1 MGVTWTPEQ
10 QKVIDLRNRNILVS
24 AAAGSGKTAVLV
36 ERIITMLTKDEPPID
51 VDQLLV
57 VTFTEAAAAEMKER
71 IRVAIE
77 QKLEEEPDNEHLKR
91 QATLI
96 HNARITTIHS
106 FCLSVIKDHF
116 YAIHLDPGFRIGEE
130 GELKL
135 LCHDVLGE
143 VLEEEYTEGRQRFL
157 DFTTA
162 YGDGKND
169 KKIEELILKIYEY
182 SRSYPDAKKWIHD
195 CAESYRV
202 KDFDAL
208 EETEF
213 IRVIKDQ
220 VSRYLKDAANK
231 IRQAMKI
238 CTGEAD
244 GPYMYETALVNDSQL
259 IQSLRSKDTFLEMST
274 VLDKDYKW
282 TRLPGNRDE
291 NVSENK
297 ANQVK
302 YLRDT
307 AKKIIK
313 EMKEQFFYAP
323 SFKLLEDLNASAPM
337 MEELADLVCKFA
349 DRFEEKKRSKNMI
362 DFSDMEQ
369 YALQILTEEKDGRL
383 VPSPIAKEY
392 QRQFVEIM
400 IDEYQDSNLI
410 QEALLTSVSTIWED
424 KYNIFM
430 VGDVKQSIYR
440 FRLSRPEIFMDKY
453 NTYDKSESK
462 KQRIDL
468 HKNFRSRKEVLD
480 SVNFIFRQ
488 IMTEDLGGIDYDDDA
503 ALNVGADYKKTGE
516 NATEVL
522 VVDTDIRDNDHKK
535 VKGINERE
543 IEARAIAGK
552 IRSMMEDNFRVTD
565 KESGKLRPLQYRDI
579 VILTRS
585 SRGFSDVF
593 VEILGQEGIPA
604 FAGTKEGYFATQEIG
619 VLLDYLRVLDNARQ
633 DLPLTAVLT
642 SPIGGCSAKELA
654 LIRSSCPEEPFYE
667 TVRRYRA
674 EGTEEELRDKL
685 ENCLSVMEKIREIV
699 PYTPMHELLQRV
711 LDDTGY
717 AMYMSAMP
725 GGIQRKAN
733 IDMLMERAKAFE
745 STSYKGLFHF
755 VRYMEQLQKYEVDY
769 GEANVEEEQADT
781 VRLMTIHKSKGLEF
795 PVVFVAGMGKR
806 FNMQDINSRVVLNSK
821 FGVGLE
827 VVDLK
832 QRTKRASLLKKTI
845 RQEEKLDSLGEELRV
860 LYVAYTRA
868 KEKLII
874 TGTMSNLEK
883 KQAEYE
889 SVQEESD
896 MKFDFLRLSK
906 ATTYWD
912 FVLPAVLRAP
922 RSVPLRLKVLN
933 MYDIIAG
940 QAETQVKSQ
949 IERSVLE
956 DWDTERVYDEEMHE
970 NLRNQFAYRYPY
982 ENSQTRKLK
991 FSVSELKK
999 RIYLQESGEM
1009 EDSEQLYEETEL
1021 QPILPKF
1028 MEEEVPLTGASRGTA
1043 YHRALELLNFAE
1055 DYDTEKLK
1063 NCLRKFT
1070 EDGKMTDEMRKAVC
1084 IRDFLKFLQTDSGK
1098 RMQACAKQNR
1108 LFKEQPFVLGVPAT
1122 DLWKEE
1128 EEGELVLVQGIID
1141 VYFEEEDG
1149 LVVLDYKTDRVRESR
1164 ELVER
1169 YHGQLDYYARALEQA
1184 TGKTVK
1190 EKIIYSFT
1198 LGEEIHLP

>member
-1 MGVTWTPEQ
+1 
-10 QKVIDLRNRNILVS
+10 
-24 AAAGSGKTAVLV
+24 
-36 ERIITMLTKDEPPID
+36 
-51 VDQLLV
+51 
-57 VTFTEAAAAEMKER
+57 
-71 IRVAIE
+71 
-77 QKLEEEPDNEHLKR
+77 
-91 QATLI
+91 
-96 HNARITTIHS
+96 
-106 FCLSVIKDHF
+106 
-116 YAIHLDPGFRIGEE
+116 
-130 GELKL
+130 
-135 LCHDVLGE
+135 
-143 VLEEEYTEGRQRFL
+143 
-157 DFTTA
+157 
-162 YGDGKND
+162 
-169 KKIEELILKIYEY
+169 
-182 SRSYPDAKKWIHD
+182 
-195 CAESYRV
+195 
-202 KDFDAL
+202 
-208 EETEF
+208 
-213 IRVIKDQ
+213 
-220 VSRYLKDAANK
+220 
-231 IRQAMKI
+231 
-238 CTGEAD
+238 
-244 GPYMYETALVNDSQL
+244 
-259 IQSLRSKDTFLEMST
+259 
-274 VLDKDYKW
+274 
-282 TRLPGNRDE
+282 
-291 NVSENK
+291 
-297 ANQVK
+297 
-302 YLRDT
+302 
-307 AKKIIK
+307 
-313 EMKEQFFYAP
+313 
-323 SFKLLEDLNASAPM
+323 
-337 MEELADLVCKFA
+337 
-349 DRFEEKKRSKNMI
+349 
-362 DFSDMEQ
+362 
-369 YALQILTEEKDGRL
+369 
-383 VPSPIAKEY
+383 
-392 QRQFVEIM
+392 
-400 IDEYQDSNLI
+400 
-410 QEALLTSVSTIWED
+410 
-424 KYNIFM
+424 
-430 VGDVKQSIYR
+430 
-440 FRLSRPEIFMDKY
+440 MDKY

-1184 TGKTVK
+1184 TGKIVK

>member
-1 MGVTWTPEQ
+1 
-10 QKVIDLRNRNILVS
+10 
-24 AAAGSGKTAVLV
+24 
-36 ERIITMLTKDEPPID
+36 
-51 VDQLLV
+51 
-57 VTFTEAAAAEMKER
+57 
-71 IRVAIE
+71 
-77 QKLEEEPDNEHLKR
+77 
-91 QATLI
+91 
-96 HNARITTIHS
+96 
-106 FCLSVIKDHF
+106 
-116 YAIHLDPGFRIGEE
+116 
-130 GELKL
+130 
-135 LCHDVLGE
+135 
-143 VLEEEYTEGRQRFL
+143 
-157 DFTTA
+157 
-162 YGDGKND
+162 
-169 KKIEELILKIYEY
+169 
-182 SRSYPDAKKWIHD
+182 
-195 CAESYRV
+195 
-202 KDFDAL
+202 
-208 EETEF
+208 
-213 IRVIKDQ
+213 
-220 VSRYLKDAANK
+220 
-231 IRQAMKI
+231 
-238 CTGEAD
+238 
-244 GPYMYETALVNDSQL
+244 
-259 IQSLRSKDTFLEMST
+259 
-274 VLDKDYKW
+274 
-282 TRLPGNRDE
+282 
-291 NVSENK
+291 
-297 ANQVK
+297 
-302 YLRDT
+302 
-307 AKKIIK
+307 
-313 EMKEQFFYAP
+313 
-323 SFKLLEDLNASAPM
+323 
-337 MEELADLVCKFA
+337 
-349 DRFEEKKRSKNMI
+349 
-362 DFSDMEQ
+362 
-369 YALQILTEEKDGRL
+369 
-383 VPSPIAKEY
+383 
-392 QRQFVEIM
+392 
-400 IDEYQDSNLI
+400 
-410 QEALLTSVSTIWED
+410 
-424 KYNIFM
+424 
-430 VGDVKQSIYR
+430 
-440 FRLSRPEIFMDKY
+440 
-453 NTYDKSESK
+453 
-462 KQRIDL
+462 
-468 HKNFRSRKEVLD
+468 
-480 SVNFIFRQ
+480 
-488 IMTEDLGGIDYDDDA
+488 
-503 ALNVGADYKKTGE
+503 
-516 NATEVL
+516 
-522 VVDTDIRDNDHKK
+522 
-535 VKGINERE
+535 
-543 IEARAIAGK
+543 
-552 IRSMMEDNFRVTD
+552 MMEDNFRVTD

-642 SPIGGCSAKELA
+642 SPIGGCSTKELA

-674 EGTEEELRDKL
+674 EGTEEELRNKL

-717 AMYMSAMP
+717 EMYMSAMP

-1009 EDSEQLYEETEL
+1009 EDSEPLYEETEL

-1190 EKIIYSFT
+1190 EKIIYSVT

>member
-1 MGVTWTPEQ
+1 M
-10 QKVIDLRNRNILVS
+10 
-24 AAAGSGKTAVLV
+24 
-36 ERIITMLTKDEPPID
+36 
-51 VDQLLV
+51 
-57 VTFTEAAAAEMKER
+57 
-71 IRVAIE
+71 
-77 QKLEEEPDNEHLKR
+77 
-91 QATLI
+91 
-96 HNARITTIHS
+96 
-106 FCLSVIKDHF
+106 
-116 YAIHLDPGFRIGEE
+116 
-130 GELKL
+130 
-135 LCHDVLGE
+135 
-143 VLEEEYTEGRQRFL
+143 
-157 DFTTA
+157 
-162 YGDGKND
+162 
-169 KKIEELILKIYEY
+169 
-182 SRSYPDAKKWIHD
+182 
-195 CAESYRV
+195 
-202 KDFDAL
+202 
-208 EETEF
+208 
-213 IRVIKDQ
+213 
-220 VSRYLKDAANK
+220 
-231 IRQAMKI
+231 
-238 CTGEAD
+238 
-244 GPYMYETALVNDSQL
+244 
-259 IQSLRSKDTFLEMST
+259 
-274 VLDKDYKW
+274 
-282 TRLPGNRDE
+282 
-291 NVSENK
+291 
-297 ANQVK
+297 
-302 YLRDT
+302 
-307 AKKIIK
+307 
-313 EMKEQFFYAP
+313 
-323 SFKLLEDLNASAPM
+323 
-337 MEELADLVCKFA
+337 
-349 DRFEEKKRSKNMI
+349 
-362 DFSDMEQ
+362 
-369 YALQILTEEKDGRL
+369 
-383 VPSPIAKEY
+383 
-392 QRQFVEIM
+392 
-400 IDEYQDSNLI
+400 
-410 QEALLTSVSTIWED
+410 
-424 KYNIFM
+424 
-430 VGDVKQSIYR
+430 
-440 FRLSRPEIFMDKY
+440 
-453 NTYDKSESK
+453 
-462 KQRIDL
+462 
-468 HKNFRSRKEVLD
+468 
-480 SVNFIFRQ
+480 NFIFRQ
-488 IMTEDLGGIDYDDDA
+488 IMTENLGGIDYDDDA

-733 IDMLMERAKAFE
+733 IDMLMEKAKAFE

-940 QAETQVKSQ
+940 QAEMQVKNQ

>member
-1 MGVTWTPEQ
+1 M
-10 QKVIDLRNRNILVS
+10 
-24 AAAGSGKTAVLV
+24 
-36 ERIITMLTKDEPPID
+36 
-51 VDQLLV
+51 
-57 VTFTEAAAAEMKER
+57 
-71 IRVAIE
+71 
-77 QKLEEEPDNEHLKR
+77 
-91 QATLI
+91 
-96 HNARITTIHS
+96 
-106 FCLSVIKDHF
+106 
-116 YAIHLDPGFRIGEE
+116 
-130 GELKL
+130 
-135 LCHDVLGE
+135 
-143 VLEEEYTEGRQRFL
+143 
-157 DFTTA
+157 
-162 YGDGKND
+162 
-169 KKIEELILKIYEY
+169 
-182 SRSYPDAKKWIHD
+182 
-195 CAESYRV
+195 
-202 KDFDAL
+202 
-208 EETEF
+208 
-213 IRVIKDQ
+213 
-220 VSRYLKDAANK
+220 
-231 IRQAMKI
+231 
-238 CTGEAD
+238 
-244 GPYMYETALVNDSQL
+244 
-259 IQSLRSKDTFLEMST
+259 
-274 VLDKDYKW
+274 
-282 TRLPGNRDE
+282 
-291 NVSENK
+291 
-297 ANQVK
+297 
-302 YLRDT
+302 
-307 AKKIIK
+307 
-313 EMKEQFFYAP
+313 
-323 SFKLLEDLNASAPM
+323 
-337 MEELADLVCKFA
+337 
-349 DRFEEKKRSKNMI
+349 
-362 DFSDMEQ
+362 
-369 YALQILTEEKDGRL
+369 
-383 VPSPIAKEY
+383 
-392 QRQFVEIM
+392 
-400 IDEYQDSNLI
+400 
-410 QEALLTSVSTIWED
+410 
-424 KYNIFM
+424 
-430 VGDVKQSIYR
+430 
-440 FRLSRPEIFMDKY
+440 
-453 NTYDKSESK
+453 
-462 KQRIDL
+462 
-468 HKNFRSRKEVLD
+468 D

-488 IMTEDLGGIDYDDDA
+488 IMTENLGGIDYDDDA

-642 SPIGGCSAKELA
+642 SPIGGCSTKELA

-674 EGTEEELRDKL
+674 EGTEEELRNKL

-717 AMYMSAMP
+717 EMYMSAMP

>member
-1 MGVTWTPEQ
+1 M
-10 QKVIDLRNRNILVS
+10 
-24 AAAGSGKTAVLV
+24 
-36 ERIITMLTKDEPPID
+36 
-51 VDQLLV
+51 
-57 VTFTEAAAAEMKER
+57 
-71 IRVAIE
+71 
-77 QKLEEEPDNEHLKR
+77 
-91 QATLI
+91 
-96 HNARITTIHS
+96 
-106 FCLSVIKDHF
+106 
-116 YAIHLDPGFRIGEE
+116 
-130 GELKL
+130 
-135 LCHDVLGE
+135 
-143 VLEEEYTEGRQRFL
+143 
-157 DFTTA
+157 
-162 YGDGKND
+162 
-169 KKIEELILKIYEY
+169 
-182 SRSYPDAKKWIHD
+182 
-195 CAESYRV
+195 
-202 KDFDAL
+202 
-208 EETEF
+208 
-213 IRVIKDQ
+213 
-220 VSRYLKDAANK
+220 
-231 IRQAMKI
+231 
-238 CTGEAD
+238 
-244 GPYMYETALVNDSQL
+244 
-259 IQSLRSKDTFLEMST
+259 
-274 VLDKDYKW
+274 
-282 TRLPGNRDE
+282 
-291 NVSENK
+291 
-297 ANQVK
+297 
-302 YLRDT
+302 
-307 AKKIIK
+307 
-313 EMKEQFFYAP
+313 
-323 SFKLLEDLNASAPM
+323 
-337 MEELADLVCKFA
+337 
-349 DRFEEKKRSKNMI
+349 
-362 DFSDMEQ
+362 
-369 YALQILTEEKDGRL
+369 
-383 VPSPIAKEY
+383 
-392 QRQFVEIM
+392 
-400 IDEYQDSNLI
+400 
-410 QEALLTSVSTIWED
+410 
-424 KYNIFM
+424 
-430 VGDVKQSIYR
+430 
-440 FRLSRPEIFMDKY
+440 
-453 NTYDKSESK
+453 
-462 KQRIDL
+462 
-468 HKNFRSRKEVLD
+468 
-480 SVNFIFRQ
+480 
-488 IMTEDLGGIDYDDDA
+488 
-503 ALNVGADYKKTGE
+503 
-516 NATEVL
+516 
-522 VVDTDIRDNDHKK
+522 
-535 VKGINERE
+535 
-543 IEARAIAGK
+543 
-552 IRSMMEDNFRVTD
+552 
-565 KESGKLRPLQYRDI
+565 
-579 VILTRS
+579 
-585 SRGFSDVF
+585 
-593 VEILGQEGIPA
+593 EILGQEGIPA

-642 SPIGGCSAKELA
+642 SPIGGCSTKELA

-733 IDMLMERAKAFE
+733 IDMLMEKAKAFE

-970 NLRNQFAYRYPY
+970 NLRNQFAYRYPH

-1128 EEGELVLVQGIID
+1128 EEGELILVQGIID

>member
-1 MGVTWTPEQ
+1 
-10 QKVIDLRNRNILVS
+10 
-24 AAAGSGKTAVLV
+24 
-36 ERIITMLTKDEPPID
+36 
-51 VDQLLV
+51 
-57 VTFTEAAAAEMKER
+57 
-71 IRVAIE
+71 
-77 QKLEEEPDNEHLKR
+77 
-91 QATLI
+91 
-96 HNARITTIHS
+96 
-106 FCLSVIKDHF
+106 
-116 YAIHLDPGFRIGEE
+116 
-130 GELKL
+130 
-135 LCHDVLGE
+135 
-143 VLEEEYTEGRQRFL
+143 
-157 DFTTA
+157 
-162 YGDGKND
+162 
-169 KKIEELILKIYEY
+169 
-182 SRSYPDAKKWIHD
+182 
-195 CAESYRV
+195 
-202 KDFDAL
+202 
-208 EETEF
+208 
-213 IRVIKDQ
+213 
-220 VSRYLKDAANK
+220 
-231 IRQAMKI
+231 
-238 CTGEAD
+238 
-244 GPYMYETALVNDSQL
+244 
-259 IQSLRSKDTFLEMST
+259 
-274 VLDKDYKW
+274 
-282 TRLPGNRDE
+282 
-291 NVSENK
+291 
-297 ANQVK
+297 
-302 YLRDT
+302 
-307 AKKIIK
+307 
-313 EMKEQFFYAP
+313 
-323 SFKLLEDLNASAPM
+323 
-337 MEELADLVCKFA
+337 
-349 DRFEEKKRSKNMI
+349 
-362 DFSDMEQ
+362 
-369 YALQILTEEKDGRL
+369 
-383 VPSPIAKEY
+383 
-392 QRQFVEIM
+392 
-400 IDEYQDSNLI
+400 
-410 QEALLTSVSTIWED
+410 
-424 KYNIFM
+424 
-430 VGDVKQSIYR
+430 
-440 FRLSRPEIFMDKY
+440 MDKY
-453 NTYDKSESK
+453 NTYDKYESK

-488 IMTEDLGGIDYDDDA
+488 IMTENLGGIDYDDDA

-642 SPIGGCSAKELA
+642 SPIGGCSTKELA

-699 PYTPMHELLQRV
+699 PYTPMHELLQHV

-733 IDMLMERAKAFE
+733 IDMLMEKAKAFE

-940 QAETQVKSQ
+940 QAEAQVKSQ

-1169 YHGQLDYYARALEQA
+1169 YHGQLDYYAKALEQA

>member
-1 MGVTWTPEQ
+1 M
-10 QKVIDLRNRNILVS
+10 
-24 AAAGSGKTAVLV
+24 
-36 ERIITMLTKDEPPID
+36 
-51 VDQLLV
+51 
-57 VTFTEAAAAEMKER
+57 
-71 IRVAIE
+71 
-77 QKLEEEPDNEHLKR
+77 
-91 QATLI
+91 
-96 HNARITTIHS
+96 
-106 FCLSVIKDHF
+106 
-116 YAIHLDPGFRIGEE
+116 
-130 GELKL
+130 
-135 LCHDVLGE
+135 
-143 VLEEEYTEGRQRFL
+143 
-157 DFTTA
+157 
-162 YGDGKND
+162 
-169 KKIEELILKIYEY
+169 
-182 SRSYPDAKKWIHD
+182 
-195 CAESYRV
+195 
-202 KDFDAL
+202 
-208 EETEF
+208 
-213 IRVIKDQ
+213 
-220 VSRYLKDAANK
+220 
-231 IRQAMKI
+231 
-238 CTGEAD
+238 
-244 GPYMYETALVNDSQL
+244 
-259 IQSLRSKDTFLEMST
+259 
-274 VLDKDYKW
+274 
-282 TRLPGNRDE
+282 
-291 NVSENK
+291 
-297 ANQVK
+297 
-302 YLRDT
+302 
-307 AKKIIK
+307 
-313 EMKEQFFYAP
+313 
-323 SFKLLEDLNASAPM
+323 
-337 MEELADLVCKFA
+337 
-349 DRFEEKKRSKNMI
+349 
-362 DFSDMEQ
+362 
-369 YALQILTEEKDGRL
+369 
-383 VPSPIAKEY
+383 
-392 QRQFVEIM
+392 
-400 IDEYQDSNLI
+400 
-410 QEALLTSVSTIWED
+410 
-424 KYNIFM
+424 
-430 VGDVKQSIYR
+430 
-440 FRLSRPEIFMDKY
+440 
-453 NTYDKSESK
+453 
-462 KQRIDL
+462 
-468 HKNFRSRKEVLD
+468 
-480 SVNFIFRQ
+480 
-488 IMTEDLGGIDYDDDA
+488 
-503 ALNVGADYKKTGE
+503 
-516 NATEVL
+516 
-522 VVDTDIRDNDHKK
+522 
-535 VKGINERE
+535 
-543 IEARAIAGK
+543 
-552 IRSMMEDNFRVTD
+552 
-565 KESGKLRPLQYRDI
+565 
-579 VILTRS
+579 
-585 SRGFSDVF
+585 
-593 VEILGQEGIPA
+593 
-604 FAGTKEGYFATQEIG
+604 
-619 VLLDYLRVLDNARQ
+619 
-633 DLPLTAVLT
+633 
-642 SPIGGCSAKELA
+642 
-654 LIRSSCPEEPFYE
+654 IRSSCPEEPFYE

-733 IDMLMERAKAFE
+733 IDMLMEKAKAFE

-1098 RMQACAKQNR
+1098 RMQACAKQNC

>member
-1 MGVTWTPEQ
+1 
-10 QKVIDLRNRNILVS
+10 
-24 AAAGSGKTAVLV
+24 
-36 ERIITMLTKDEPPID
+36 
-51 VDQLLV
+51 
-57 VTFTEAAAAEMKER
+57 
-71 IRVAIE
+71 
-77 QKLEEEPDNEHLKR
+77 
-91 QATLI
+91 
-96 HNARITTIHS
+96 
-106 FCLSVIKDHF
+106 
-116 YAIHLDPGFRIGEE
+116 
-130 GELKL
+130 
-135 LCHDVLGE
+135 
-143 VLEEEYTEGRQRFL
+143 
-157 DFTTA
+157 
-162 YGDGKND
+162 
-169 KKIEELILKIYEY
+169 
-182 SRSYPDAKKWIHD
+182 
-195 CAESYRV
+195 
-202 KDFDAL
+202 
-208 EETEF
+208 
-213 IRVIKDQ
+213 
-220 VSRYLKDAANK
+220 
-231 IRQAMKI
+231 
-238 CTGEAD
+238 
-244 GPYMYETALVNDSQL
+244 
-259 IQSLRSKDTFLEMST
+259 
-274 VLDKDYKW
+274 
-282 TRLPGNRDE
+282 
-291 NVSENK
+291 
-297 ANQVK
+297 
-302 YLRDT
+302 
-307 AKKIIK
+307 
-313 EMKEQFFYAP
+313 
-323 SFKLLEDLNASAPM
+323 
-337 MEELADLVCKFA
+337 
-349 DRFEEKKRSKNMI
+349 
-362 DFSDMEQ
+362 
-369 YALQILTEEKDGRL
+369 
-383 VPSPIAKEY
+383 
-392 QRQFVEIM
+392 
-400 IDEYQDSNLI
+400 
-410 QEALLTSVSTIWED
+410 
-424 KYNIFM
+424 
-430 VGDVKQSIYR
+430 
-440 FRLSRPEIFMDKY
+440 MDKY

-488 IMTEDLGGIDYDDDA
+488 IMTENLGGIDYDDDA

-733 IDMLMERAKAFE
+733 IDMLMEKAKAFE

-940 QAETQVKSQ
+940 QAEAQVKSQ

-1043 YHRALELLNFAE
+1043 YHRALELLDFAE
-1055 DYDTEKLK
+1055 DYDAEKLK

-1169 YHGQLDYYARALEQA
+1169 YHGQLNYYARALEQA

>member
-1 MGVTWTPEQ
+1 M
-10 QKVIDLRNRNILVS
+10 
-24 AAAGSGKTAVLV
+24 
-36 ERIITMLTKDEPPID
+36 
-51 VDQLLV
+51 
-57 VTFTEAAAAEMKER
+57 
-71 IRVAIE
+71 
-77 QKLEEEPDNEHLKR
+77 
-91 QATLI
+91 
-96 HNARITTIHS
+96 
-106 FCLSVIKDHF
+106 
-116 YAIHLDPGFRIGEE
+116 
-130 GELKL
+130 
-135 LCHDVLGE
+135 
-143 VLEEEYTEGRQRFL
+143 
-157 DFTTA
+157 
-162 YGDGKND
+162 
-169 KKIEELILKIYEY
+169 
-182 SRSYPDAKKWIHD
+182 
-195 CAESYRV
+195 
-202 KDFDAL
+202 
-208 EETEF
+208 
-213 IRVIKDQ
+213 
-220 VSRYLKDAANK
+220 
-231 IRQAMKI
+231 
-238 CTGEAD
+238 
-244 GPYMYETALVNDSQL
+244 
-259 IQSLRSKDTFLEMST
+259 
-274 VLDKDYKW
+274 
-282 TRLPGNRDE
+282 
-291 NVSENK
+291 
-297 ANQVK
+297 
-302 YLRDT
+302 
-307 AKKIIK
+307 
-313 EMKEQFFYAP
+313 
-323 SFKLLEDLNASAPM
+323 
-337 MEELADLVCKFA
+337 
-349 DRFEEKKRSKNMI
+349 
-362 DFSDMEQ
+362 
-369 YALQILTEEKDGRL
+369 
-383 VPSPIAKEY
+383 
-392 QRQFVEIM
+392 
-400 IDEYQDSNLI
+400 
-410 QEALLTSVSTIWED
+410 
-424 KYNIFM
+424 
-430 VGDVKQSIYR
+430 
-440 FRLSRPEIFMDKY
+440 
-453 NTYDKSESK
+453 
-462 KQRIDL
+462 
-468 HKNFRSRKEVLD
+468 
-480 SVNFIFRQ
+480 
-488 IMTEDLGGIDYDDDA
+488 
-503 ALNVGADYKKTGE
+503 
-516 NATEVL
+516 L

-642 SPIGGCSAKELA
+642 SPIGGCSTKELA

-733 IDMLMERAKAFE
+733 IDMLMEKAKAFE

-1070 EDGKMTDEMRKAVC
+1070 EEGKMTDEMRKAVC

-1098 RMQACAKQNR
+1098 RMQACAKQNC

>member
-1 MGVTWTPEQ
+1 M
-10 QKVIDLRNRNILVS
+10 I
-24 AAAGSGKTAVLV
+24 AG
-36 ERIITMLTKDEPPID
+36 
-51 VDQLLV
+51 
-57 VTFTEAAAAEMKER
+57 R
-71 IRVAIE
+71 IRE
-77 QKLEEEPDNEHLKR
+77 LMQNG
-91 QATLI
+91 
-96 HNARITTIHS
+96 
-106 FCLSVIKDHF
+106 SVVDR
-116 YAIHLDPGFRIGEE
+116 DSG
-130 GELKL
+130 
-135 LCHDVLGE
+135 
-143 VLEEEYTEGRQRFL
+143 T
-157 DFTTA
+157 
-162 YGDGKND
+162 
-169 KKIEELILKIYEY
+169 
-182 SRSYPDAKKWIHD
+182 
-195 CAESYRV
+195 YR
-202 KDFDAL
+202 
-208 EETEF
+208 
-213 IRVIKDQ
+213 
-220 VSRYLKDAANK
+220 K
-231 IRQAMKI
+231 IR
-238 CTGEAD
+238 
-244 GPYMYETALVNDSQL
+244 
-259 IQSLRSKDTFLEMST
+259 
-274 VLDKDYKW
+274 
-282 TRLPGNRDE
+282 
-291 NVSENK
+291 
-297 ANQVK
+297 
-302 YLRDT
+302 
-307 AKKIIK
+307 
-313 EMKEQFFYAP
+313 
-323 SFKLLEDLNASAPM
+323 
-337 MEELADLVCKFA
+337 
-349 DRFEEKKRSKNMI
+349 
-362 DFSDMEQ
+362 
-369 YALQILTEEKDGRL
+369 
-383 VPSPIAKEY
+383 
-392 QRQFVEIM
+392 
-400 IDEYQDSNLI
+400 
-410 QEALLTSVSTIWED
+410 
-424 KYNIFM
+424 
-430 VGDVKQSIYR
+430 
-440 FRLSRPEIFMDKY
+440 
-453 NTYDKSESK
+453 
-462 KQRIDL
+462 
-468 HKNFRSRKEVLD
+468 
-480 SVNFIFRQ
+480 
-488 IMTEDLGGIDYDDDA
+488 
-503 ALNVGADYKKTGE
+503 
-516 NATEVL
+516 
-522 VVDTDIRDNDHKK
+522 
-535 VKGINERE
+535 
-543 IEARAIAGK
+543 
-552 IRSMMEDNFRVTD
+552 
-565 KESGKLRPLQYRDI
+565 YRDI

-585 SRGFSDVF
+585 VKGWAEDFTSVLT
-593 VEILGQEGIPA
+593 EEGIPA
-604 FAGTKEGYFATQEIG
+604 HSVSREGYFETYEVS
-619 VLLDYLRVLDNARQ
+619 VLLDYLKLLDNFRQ

-642 SPIGGCSAKELA
+642 SPFGNMSAEDLA
-654 LIRSSCPEEPFYE
+654 EIRIAFPDLPFYQAVTE
-667 TVRRYRA
+667 YAAPEYHPADGGGIRRQ
-674 EGTEEELRDKL
+674 EQLRNVL
-685 ENCLSVMEKIREIV
+685 CRISYFRERV
-699 PYTPMHELLQRV
+699 SYTPVHELLTEIIET
-711 LDDTGY
+711 TGY
-717 AMYMSAMP
+717 DIYITAMP
-725 GGIQRKAN
+725 GGAQRMANVEMLEEKA
-733 IDMLMERAKAFE
+733 AAFE
-745 STSYKGLFHF
+745 KTSYKGLFHF

-1098 RMQACAKQNR
+1098 RMQACAKQNC

>member
-1 MGVTWTPEQ
+1 M
-10 QKVIDLRNRNILVS
+10 
-24 AAAGSGKTAVLV
+24 
-36 ERIITMLTKDEPPID
+36 
-51 VDQLLV
+51 
-57 VTFTEAAAAEMKER
+57 
-71 IRVAIE
+71 
-77 QKLEEEPDNEHLKR
+77 
-91 QATLI
+91 
-96 HNARITTIHS
+96 
-106 FCLSVIKDHF
+106 
-116 YAIHLDPGFRIGEE
+116 
-130 GELKL
+130 
-135 LCHDVLGE
+135 
-143 VLEEEYTEGRQRFL
+143 
-157 DFTTA
+157 
-162 YGDGKND
+162 
-169 KKIEELILKIYEY
+169 
-182 SRSYPDAKKWIHD
+182 
-195 CAESYRV
+195 
-202 KDFDAL
+202 
-208 EETEF
+208 
-213 IRVIKDQ
+213 
-220 VSRYLKDAANK
+220 
-231 IRQAMKI
+231 
-238 CTGEAD
+238 
-244 GPYMYETALVNDSQL
+244 
-259 IQSLRSKDTFLEMST
+259 
-274 VLDKDYKW
+274 
-282 TRLPGNRDE
+282 
-291 NVSENK
+291 
-297 ANQVK
+297 
-302 YLRDT
+302 
-307 AKKIIK
+307 
-313 EMKEQFFYAP
+313 
-323 SFKLLEDLNASAPM
+323 
-337 MEELADLVCKFA
+337 
-349 DRFEEKKRSKNMI
+349 
-362 DFSDMEQ
+362 
-369 YALQILTEEKDGRL
+369 
-383 VPSPIAKEY
+383 
-392 QRQFVEIM
+392 
-400 IDEYQDSNLI
+400 
-410 QEALLTSVSTIWED
+410 
-424 KYNIFM
+424 
-430 VGDVKQSIYR
+430 
-440 FRLSRPEIFMDKY
+440 
-453 NTYDKSESK
+453 
-462 KQRIDL
+462 
-468 HKNFRSRKEVLD
+468 
-480 SVNFIFRQ
+480 
-488 IMTEDLGGIDYDDDA
+488 
-503 ALNVGADYKKTGE
+503 
-516 NATEVL
+516 
-522 VVDTDIRDNDHKK
+522 
-535 VKGINERE
+535 
-543 IEARAIAGK
+543 
-552 IRSMMEDNFRVTD
+552 
-565 KESGKLRPLQYRDI
+565 
-579 VILTRS
+579 
-585 SRGFSDVF
+585 
-593 VEILGQEGIPA
+593 
-604 FAGTKEGYFATQEIG
+604 
-619 VLLDYLRVLDNARQ
+619 LDNARQ

-733 IDMLMERAKAFE
+733 IDMLMEKAKAFE

-940 QAETQVKSQ
+940 QAEMQVKNQ

>member
-1 MGVTWTPEQ
+1 M
-10 QKVIDLRNRNILVS
+10 
-24 AAAGSGKTAVLV
+24 
-36 ERIITMLTKDEPPID
+36 
-51 VDQLLV
+51 
-57 VTFTEAAAAEMKER
+57 
-71 IRVAIE
+71 
-77 QKLEEEPDNEHLKR
+77 
-91 QATLI
+91 
-96 HNARITTIHS
+96 
-106 FCLSVIKDHF
+106 
-116 YAIHLDPGFRIGEE
+116 
-130 GELKL
+130 
-135 LCHDVLGE
+135 
-143 VLEEEYTEGRQRFL
+143 
-157 DFTTA
+157 
-162 YGDGKND
+162 
-169 KKIEELILKIYEY
+169 
-182 SRSYPDAKKWIHD
+182 
-195 CAESYRV
+195 
-202 KDFDAL
+202 
-208 EETEF
+208 
-213 IRVIKDQ
+213 
-220 VSRYLKDAANK
+220 
-231 IRQAMKI
+231 
-238 CTGEAD
+238 
-244 GPYMYETALVNDSQL
+244 
-259 IQSLRSKDTFLEMST
+259 
-274 VLDKDYKW
+274 
-282 TRLPGNRDE
+282 
-291 NVSENK
+291 
-297 ANQVK
+297 
-302 YLRDT
+302 
-307 AKKIIK
+307 
-313 EMKEQFFYAP
+313 
-323 SFKLLEDLNASAPM
+323 
-337 MEELADLVCKFA
+337 
-349 DRFEEKKRSKNMI
+349 
-362 DFSDMEQ
+362 
-369 YALQILTEEKDGRL
+369 
-383 VPSPIAKEY
+383 
-392 QRQFVEIM
+392 
-400 IDEYQDSNLI
+400 
-410 QEALLTSVSTIWED
+410 
-424 KYNIFM
+424 
-430 VGDVKQSIYR
+430 
-440 FRLSRPEIFMDKY
+440 
-453 NTYDKSESK
+453 
-462 KQRIDL
+462 
-468 HKNFRSRKEVLD
+468 
-480 SVNFIFRQ
+480 
-488 IMTEDLGGIDYDDDA
+488 
-503 ALNVGADYKKTGE
+503 
-516 NATEVL
+516 L

-543 IEARAIAGK
+543 IEARAITGK

-674 EGTEEELRDKL
+674 EGTEEELRNKL

-733 IDMLMERAKAFE
+733 IDMLMERAKAIE

-827 VVDLK
+827 VIDLK

>member
-1 MGVTWTPEQ
+1 
-10 QKVIDLRNRNILVS
+10 
-24 AAAGSGKTAVLV
+24 
-36 ERIITMLTKDEPPID
+36 
-51 VDQLLV
+51 
-57 VTFTEAAAAEMKER
+57 
-71 IRVAIE
+71 
-77 QKLEEEPDNEHLKR
+77 
-91 QATLI
+91 
-96 HNARITTIHS
+96 
-106 FCLSVIKDHF
+106 
-116 YAIHLDPGFRIGEE
+116 
-130 GELKL
+130 
-135 LCHDVLGE
+135 
-143 VLEEEYTEGRQRFL
+143 
-157 DFTTA
+157 
-162 YGDGKND
+162 
-169 KKIEELILKIYEY
+169 
-182 SRSYPDAKKWIHD
+182 
-195 CAESYRV
+195 
-202 KDFDAL
+202 
-208 EETEF
+208 
-213 IRVIKDQ
+213 
-220 VSRYLKDAANK
+220 
-231 IRQAMKI
+231 
-238 CTGEAD
+238 
-244 GPYMYETALVNDSQL
+244 
-259 IQSLRSKDTFLEMST
+259 
-274 VLDKDYKW
+274 
-282 TRLPGNRDE
+282 
-291 NVSENK
+291 
-297 ANQVK
+297 
-302 YLRDT
+302 
-307 AKKIIK
+307 
-313 EMKEQFFYAP
+313 
-323 SFKLLEDLNASAPM
+323 
-337 MEELADLVCKFA
+337 
-349 DRFEEKKRSKNMI
+349 
-362 DFSDMEQ
+362 MEQ

-674 EGTEEELRDKL
+674 EGTEEELRNKL

-717 AMYMSAMP
+717 EMYMSAMP

-1098 RMQACAKQNR
+1098 RMQACAKQNC

>member
-1 MGVTWTPEQ
+1 
-10 QKVIDLRNRNILVS
+10 
-24 AAAGSGKTAVLV
+24 
-36 ERIITMLTKDEPPID
+36 
-51 VDQLLV
+51 
-57 VTFTEAAAAEMKER
+57 
-71 IRVAIE
+71 
-77 QKLEEEPDNEHLKR
+77 
-91 QATLI
+91 
-96 HNARITTIHS
+96 
-106 FCLSVIKDHF
+106 
-116 YAIHLDPGFRIGEE
+116 
-130 GELKL
+130 
-135 LCHDVLGE
+135 
-143 VLEEEYTEGRQRFL
+143 
-157 DFTTA
+157 
-162 YGDGKND
+162 
-169 KKIEELILKIYEY
+169 
-182 SRSYPDAKKWIHD
+182 
-195 CAESYRV
+195 
-202 KDFDAL
+202 
-208 EETEF
+208 
-213 IRVIKDQ
+213 
-220 VSRYLKDAANK
+220 
-231 IRQAMKI
+231 
-238 CTGEAD
+238 
-244 GPYMYETALVNDSQL
+244 
-259 IQSLRSKDTFLEMST
+259 
-274 VLDKDYKW
+274 
-282 TRLPGNRDE
+282 
-291 NVSENK
+291 
-297 ANQVK
+297 
-302 YLRDT
+302 
-307 AKKIIK
+307 
-313 EMKEQFFYAP
+313 
-323 SFKLLEDLNASAPM
+323 
-337 MEELADLVCKFA
+337 
-349 DRFEEKKRSKNMI
+349 
-362 DFSDMEQ
+362 
-369 YALQILTEEKDGRL
+369 
-383 VPSPIAKEY
+383 
-392 QRQFVEIM
+392 
-400 IDEYQDSNLI
+400 
-410 QEALLTSVSTIWED
+410 
-424 KYNIFM
+424 
-430 VGDVKQSIYR
+430 
-440 FRLSRPEIFMDKY
+440 MDKY

-488 IMTEDLGGIDYDDDA
+488 IMTEELGGIAYDDDA

-522 VVDTDIRDNDHKK
+522 VVDTDIRDSDYKK

-633 DLPLTAVLT
+633 DLPLTAVLS
-642 SPIGGCSAKELA
+642 SPIGGCSTKELA
-654 LIRSSCPEEPFYE
+654 LIRSAYPEEPFYE
-667 TVRRYRA
+667 AVCRYRA
-674 EGTEEELRDKL
+674 EGTEEVIRDKL

-733 IDMLMERAKAFE
+733 IDMLMEKAKAFE

-845 RQEEKLDSLGEELRV
+845 QQEEKLDSLGEELRV

-922 RSVPLRLKVLN
+922 RSVPLRLEVLN

-940 QAETQVKSQ
+940 QAEAQAKSQ

-970 NLRNQFAYRYPY
+970 NLKNQFAYRYPY

-999 RIYLQESGEM
+999 RIYLQESGET
-1009 EDSEQLYEETEL
+1009 EDGEQLYEETEL
-1021 QPILPKF
+1021 KPILPKF
-1028 MEEEVPLTGASRGTA
+1028 MEEETELTGASRGTA

-1063 NCLRKFT
+1063 NCIEKFT
-1070 EDGKMTDEMRKAVC
+1070 EDGKMTDEMRKAVR

-1164 ELVER
+1164 ELVKR

>member
-1 MGVTWTPEQ
+1 M
-10 QKVIDLRNRNILVS
+10 
-24 AAAGSGKTAVLV
+24 
-36 ERIITMLTKDEPPID
+36 
-51 VDQLLV
+51 
-57 VTFTEAAAAEMKER
+57 
-71 IRVAIE
+71 
-77 QKLEEEPDNEHLKR
+77 
-91 QATLI
+91 
-96 HNARITTIHS
+96 
-106 FCLSVIKDHF
+106 
-116 YAIHLDPGFRIGEE
+116 
-130 GELKL
+130 
-135 LCHDVLGE
+135 
-143 VLEEEYTEGRQRFL
+143 
-157 DFTTA
+157 
-162 YGDGKND
+162 
-169 KKIEELILKIYEY
+169 
-182 SRSYPDAKKWIHD
+182 
-195 CAESYRV
+195 
-202 KDFDAL
+202 
-208 EETEF
+208 
-213 IRVIKDQ
+213 
-220 VSRYLKDAANK
+220 
-231 IRQAMKI
+231 
-238 CTGEAD
+238 
-244 GPYMYETALVNDSQL
+244 
-259 IQSLRSKDTFLEMST
+259 
-274 VLDKDYKW
+274 
-282 TRLPGNRDE
+282 
-291 NVSENK
+291 
-297 ANQVK
+297 
-302 YLRDT
+302 
-307 AKKIIK
+307 
-313 EMKEQFFYAP
+313 
-323 SFKLLEDLNASAPM
+323 
-337 MEELADLVCKFA
+337 
-349 DRFEEKKRSKNMI
+349 
-362 DFSDMEQ
+362 
-369 YALQILTEEKDGRL
+369 
-383 VPSPIAKEY
+383 
-392 QRQFVEIM
+392 
-400 IDEYQDSNLI
+400 
-410 QEALLTSVSTIWED
+410 
-424 KYNIFM
+424 
-430 VGDVKQSIYR
+430 
-440 FRLSRPEIFMDKY
+440 
-453 NTYDKSESK
+453 
-462 KQRIDL
+462 
-468 HKNFRSRKEVLD
+468 
-480 SVNFIFRQ
+480 
-488 IMTEDLGGIDYDDDA
+488 
-503 ALNVGADYKKTGE
+503 
-516 NATEVL
+516 
-522 VVDTDIRDNDHKK
+522 
-535 VKGINERE
+535 
-543 IEARAIAGK
+543 
-552 IRSMMEDNFRVTD
+552 
-565 KESGKLRPLQYRDI
+565 
-579 VILTRS
+579 
-585 SRGFSDVF
+585 
-593 VEILGQEGIPA
+593 
-604 FAGTKEGYFATQEIG
+604 
-619 VLLDYLRVLDNARQ
+619 DYLRVLDNARQ

-674 EGTEEELRDKL
+674 EGTEEELRNKL

-699 PYTPMHELLQRV
+699 PYTPMHGLLQRV

-1028 MEEEVPLTGASRGTA
+1028 MEKEVPLTGASRGTA

>member
-1 MGVTWTPEQ
+1 
-10 QKVIDLRNRNILVS
+10 
-24 AAAGSGKTAVLV
+24 
-36 ERIITMLTKDEPPID
+36 
-51 VDQLLV
+51 
-57 VTFTEAAAAEMKER
+57 
-71 IRVAIE
+71 
-77 QKLEEEPDNEHLKR
+77 
-91 QATLI
+91 
-96 HNARITTIHS
+96 
-106 FCLSVIKDHF
+106 
-116 YAIHLDPGFRIGEE
+116 
-130 GELKL
+130 
-135 LCHDVLGE
+135 
-143 VLEEEYTEGRQRFL
+143 
-157 DFTTA
+157 
-162 YGDGKND
+162 
-169 KKIEELILKIYEY
+169 
-182 SRSYPDAKKWIHD
+182 
-195 CAESYRV
+195 
-202 KDFDAL
+202 
-208 EETEF
+208 
-213 IRVIKDQ
+213 
-220 VSRYLKDAANK
+220 
-231 IRQAMKI
+231 
-238 CTGEAD
+238 
-244 GPYMYETALVNDSQL
+244 
-259 IQSLRSKDTFLEMST
+259 
-274 VLDKDYKW
+274 
-282 TRLPGNRDE
+282 
-291 NVSENK
+291 
-297 ANQVK
+297 
-302 YLRDT
+302 
-307 AKKIIK
+307 
-313 EMKEQFFYAP
+313 
-323 SFKLLEDLNASAPM
+323 
-337 MEELADLVCKFA
+337 
-349 DRFEEKKRSKNMI
+349 
-362 DFSDMEQ
+362 
-369 YALQILTEEKDGRL
+369 
-383 VPSPIAKEY
+383 
-392 QRQFVEIM
+392 
-400 IDEYQDSNLI
+400 
-410 QEALLTSVSTIWED
+410 
-424 KYNIFM
+424 
-430 VGDVKQSIYR
+430 
-440 FRLSRPEIFMDKY
+440 MDKY

-488 IMTEDLGGIDYDDDA
+488 IMTENLGGIDYDDDA

-733 IDMLMERAKAFE
+733 IDMLMEKAKAFE

-1098 RMQACAKQNR
+1098 RMQACAKQNC

>member
-1 MGVTWTPEQ
+1 M
-10 QKVIDLRNRNILVS
+10 
-24 AAAGSGKTAVLV
+24 
-36 ERIITMLTKDEPPID
+36 
-51 VDQLLV
+51 
-57 VTFTEAAAAEMKER
+57 
-71 IRVAIE
+71 
-77 QKLEEEPDNEHLKR
+77 
-91 QATLI
+91 
-96 HNARITTIHS
+96 
-106 FCLSVIKDHF
+106 
-116 YAIHLDPGFRIGEE
+116 
-130 GELKL
+130 
-135 LCHDVLGE
+135 
-143 VLEEEYTEGRQRFL
+143 
-157 DFTTA
+157 
-162 YGDGKND
+162 
-169 KKIEELILKIYEY
+169 
-182 SRSYPDAKKWIHD
+182 
-195 CAESYRV
+195 
-202 KDFDAL
+202 
-208 EETEF
+208 
-213 IRVIKDQ
+213 
-220 VSRYLKDAANK
+220 
-231 IRQAMKI
+231 
-238 CTGEAD
+238 
-244 GPYMYETALVNDSQL
+244 
-259 IQSLRSKDTFLEMST
+259 
-274 VLDKDYKW
+274 
-282 TRLPGNRDE
+282 
-291 NVSENK
+291 
-297 ANQVK
+297 
-302 YLRDT
+302 
-307 AKKIIK
+307 
-313 EMKEQFFYAP
+313 
-323 SFKLLEDLNASAPM
+323 
-337 MEELADLVCKFA
+337 
-349 DRFEEKKRSKNMI
+349 
-362 DFSDMEQ
+362 
-369 YALQILTEEKDGRL
+369 
-383 VPSPIAKEY
+383 PSPIAKEY

-488 IMTEDLGGIDYDDDA
+488 IMTENLGGIDYDDDA

-642 SPIGGCSAKELA
+642 SPIGGCSTKELA

-733 IDMLMERAKAFE
+733 IDMLMEKAKAFE

-970 NLRNQFAYRYPY
+970 NLRNQFAYRYPH

>member
-1 MGVTWTPEQ
+1 M
-10 QKVIDLRNRNILVS
+10 
-24 AAAGSGKTAVLV
+24 
-36 ERIITMLTKDEPPID
+36 
-51 VDQLLV
+51 
-57 VTFTEAAAAEMKER
+57 
-71 IRVAIE
+71 
-77 QKLEEEPDNEHLKR
+77 
-91 QATLI
+91 
-96 HNARITTIHS
+96 
-106 FCLSVIKDHF
+106 
-116 YAIHLDPGFRIGEE
+116 
-130 GELKL
+130 
-135 LCHDVLGE
+135 
-143 VLEEEYTEGRQRFL
+143 
-157 DFTTA
+157 
-162 YGDGKND
+162 
-169 KKIEELILKIYEY
+169 
-182 SRSYPDAKKWIHD
+182 
-195 CAESYRV
+195 
-202 KDFDAL
+202 
-208 EETEF
+208 
-213 IRVIKDQ
+213 
-220 VSRYLKDAANK
+220 
-231 IRQAMKI
+231 
-238 CTGEAD
+238 
-244 GPYMYETALVNDSQL
+244 
-259 IQSLRSKDTFLEMST
+259 
-274 VLDKDYKW
+274 
-282 TRLPGNRDE
+282 
-291 NVSENK
+291 
-297 ANQVK
+297 
-302 YLRDT
+302 
-307 AKKIIK
+307 
-313 EMKEQFFYAP
+313 
-323 SFKLLEDLNASAPM
+323 
-337 MEELADLVCKFA
+337 
-349 DRFEEKKRSKNMI
+349 
-362 DFSDMEQ
+362 
-369 YALQILTEEKDGRL
+369 
-383 VPSPIAKEY
+383 
-392 QRQFVEIM
+392 
-400 IDEYQDSNLI
+400 
-410 QEALLTSVSTIWED
+410 
-424 KYNIFM
+424 
-430 VGDVKQSIYR
+430 
-440 FRLSRPEIFMDKY
+440 
-453 NTYDKSESK
+453 
-462 KQRIDL
+462 
-468 HKNFRSRKEVLD
+468 
-480 SVNFIFRQ
+480 
-488 IMTEDLGGIDYDDDA
+488 
-503 ALNVGADYKKTGE
+503 
-516 NATEVL
+516 
-522 VVDTDIRDNDHKK
+522 
-535 VKGINERE
+535 
-543 IEARAIAGK
+543 
-552 IRSMMEDNFRVTD
+552 
-565 KESGKLRPLQYRDI
+565 
-579 VILTRS
+579 
-585 SRGFSDVF
+585 
-593 VEILGQEGIPA
+593 
-604 FAGTKEGYFATQEIG
+604 
-619 VLLDYLRVLDNARQ
+619 
-633 DLPLTAVLT
+633 T
-642 SPIGGCSAKELA
+642 SPIGGCSTKELA

-674 EGTEEELRDKL
+674 EGTEEELRNKL

-733 IDMLMERAKAFE
+733 IDMLMEKAKAFE

-806 FNMQDINSRVVLNSK
+806 FNMQDINSHVVLNSK

-940 QAETQVKSQ
+940 QAEAQVKSQ

-1043 YHRALELLNFAE
+1043 YHRALELLDFAE
-1055 DYDTEKLK
+1055 DYDTDKLK

-1098 RMQACAKQNR
+1098 RMQVCAKQNR

>member
-1 MGVTWTPEQ
+1 M
-10 QKVIDLRNRNILVS
+10 
-24 AAAGSGKTAVLV
+24 
-36 ERIITMLTKDEPPID
+36 
-51 VDQLLV
+51 
-57 VTFTEAAAAEMKER
+57 
-71 IRVAIE
+71 
-77 QKLEEEPDNEHLKR
+77 
-91 QATLI
+91 
-96 HNARITTIHS
+96 
-106 FCLSVIKDHF
+106 
-116 YAIHLDPGFRIGEE
+116 
-130 GELKL
+130 
-135 LCHDVLGE
+135 
-143 VLEEEYTEGRQRFL
+143 
-157 DFTTA
+157 
-162 YGDGKND
+162 
-169 KKIEELILKIYEY
+169 
-182 SRSYPDAKKWIHD
+182 
-195 CAESYRV
+195 
-202 KDFDAL
+202 
-208 EETEF
+208 
-213 IRVIKDQ
+213 
-220 VSRYLKDAANK
+220 
-231 IRQAMKI
+231 
-238 CTGEAD
+238 
-244 GPYMYETALVNDSQL
+244 
-259 IQSLRSKDTFLEMST
+259 
-274 VLDKDYKW
+274 
-282 TRLPGNRDE
+282 
-291 NVSENK
+291 
-297 ANQVK
+297 
-302 YLRDT
+302 
-307 AKKIIK
+307 
-313 EMKEQFFYAP
+313 
-323 SFKLLEDLNASAPM
+323 
-337 MEELADLVCKFA
+337 
-349 DRFEEKKRSKNMI
+349 
-362 DFSDMEQ
+362 
-369 YALQILTEEKDGRL
+369 
-383 VPSPIAKEY
+383 
-392 QRQFVEIM
+392 
-400 IDEYQDSNLI
+400 
-410 QEALLTSVSTIWED
+410 
-424 KYNIFM
+424 
-430 VGDVKQSIYR
+430 
-440 FRLSRPEIFMDKY
+440 
-453 NTYDKSESK
+453 
-462 KQRIDL
+462 
-468 HKNFRSRKEVLD
+468 
-480 SVNFIFRQ
+480 
-488 IMTEDLGGIDYDDDA
+488 
-503 ALNVGADYKKTGE
+503 
-516 NATEVL
+516 
-522 VVDTDIRDNDHKK
+522 
-535 VKGINERE
+535 
-543 IEARAIAGK
+543 
-552 IRSMMEDNFRVTD
+552 
-565 KESGKLRPLQYRDI
+565 
-579 VILTRS
+579 
-585 SRGFSDVF
+585 
-593 VEILGQEGIPA
+593 
-604 FAGTKEGYFATQEIG
+604 
-619 VLLDYLRVLDNARQ
+619 DYLRVLDNARQ

-733 IDMLMERAKAFE
+733 IDMLMEKAKAFE

-1098 RMQACAKQNR
+1098 RMQACAKQNC

>member
-1 MGVTWTPEQ
+1 
-10 QKVIDLRNRNILVS
+10 
-24 AAAGSGKTAVLV
+24 
-36 ERIITMLTKDEPPID
+36 
-51 VDQLLV
+51 
-57 VTFTEAAAAEMKER
+57 
-71 IRVAIE
+71 
-77 QKLEEEPDNEHLKR
+77 
-91 QATLI
+91 
-96 HNARITTIHS
+96 
-106 FCLSVIKDHF
+106 
-116 YAIHLDPGFRIGEE
+116 
-130 GELKL
+130 
-135 LCHDVLGE
+135 
-143 VLEEEYTEGRQRFL
+143 
-157 DFTTA
+157 
-162 YGDGKND
+162 
-169 KKIEELILKIYEY
+169 
-182 SRSYPDAKKWIHD
+182 
-195 CAESYRV
+195 
-202 KDFDAL
+202 
-208 EETEF
+208 
-213 IRVIKDQ
+213 
-220 VSRYLKDAANK
+220 
-231 IRQAMKI
+231 
-238 CTGEAD
+238 
-244 GPYMYETALVNDSQL
+244 
-259 IQSLRSKDTFLEMST
+259 
-274 VLDKDYKW
+274 
-282 TRLPGNRDE
+282 
-291 NVSENK
+291 
-297 ANQVK
+297 
-302 YLRDT
+302 
-307 AKKIIK
+307 
-313 EMKEQFFYAP
+313 
-323 SFKLLEDLNASAPM
+323 
-337 MEELADLVCKFA
+337 
-349 DRFEEKKRSKNMI
+349 
-362 DFSDMEQ
+362 
-369 YALQILTEEKDGRL
+369 
-383 VPSPIAKEY
+383 
-392 QRQFVEIM
+392 
-400 IDEYQDSNLI
+400 
-410 QEALLTSVSTIWED
+410 
-424 KYNIFM
+424 
-430 VGDVKQSIYR
+430 
-440 FRLSRPEIFMDKY
+440 MDKY

-488 IMTEDLGGIDYDDDA
+488 IMTENLGGIDYDDDA

-642 SPIGGCSAKELA
+642 SPIGGCSTKELA

-674 EGTEEELRDKL
+674 EGTEEELRNKL

-717 AMYMSAMP
+717 EMYMSAMP

-1009 EDSEQLYEETEL
+1009 EDSEPLYEETEL

-1190 EKIIYSFT
+1190 EKIIYSVT

>member
-1 MGVTWTPEQ
+1 
-10 QKVIDLRNRNILVS
+10 
-24 AAAGSGKTAVLV
+24 
-36 ERIITMLTKDEPPID
+36 
-51 VDQLLV
+51 
-57 VTFTEAAAAEMKER
+57 
-71 IRVAIE
+71 
-77 QKLEEEPDNEHLKR
+77 
-91 QATLI
+91 
-96 HNARITTIHS
+96 
-106 FCLSVIKDHF
+106 
-116 YAIHLDPGFRIGEE
+116 
-130 GELKL
+130 
-135 LCHDVLGE
+135 
-143 VLEEEYTEGRQRFL
+143 
-157 DFTTA
+157 
-162 YGDGKND
+162 
-169 KKIEELILKIYEY
+169 
-182 SRSYPDAKKWIHD
+182 
-195 CAESYRV
+195 
-202 KDFDAL
+202 
-208 EETEF
+208 
-213 IRVIKDQ
+213 
-220 VSRYLKDAANK
+220 
-231 IRQAMKI
+231 
-238 CTGEAD
+238 
-244 GPYMYETALVNDSQL
+244 
-259 IQSLRSKDTFLEMST
+259 
-274 VLDKDYKW
+274 
-282 TRLPGNRDE
+282 
-291 NVSENK
+291 
-297 ANQVK
+297 
-302 YLRDT
+302 
-307 AKKIIK
+307 
-313 EMKEQFFYAP
+313 
-323 SFKLLEDLNASAPM
+323 
-337 MEELADLVCKFA
+337 
-349 DRFEEKKRSKNMI
+349 
-362 DFSDMEQ
+362 
-369 YALQILTEEKDGRL
+369 
-383 VPSPIAKEY
+383 
-392 QRQFVEIM
+392 
-400 IDEYQDSNLI
+400 
-410 QEALLTSVSTIWED
+410 
-424 KYNIFM
+424 
-430 VGDVKQSIYR
+430 
-440 FRLSRPEIFMDKY
+440 
-453 NTYDKSESK
+453 
-462 KQRIDL
+462 
-468 HKNFRSRKEVLD
+468 
-480 SVNFIFRQ
+480 
-488 IMTEDLGGIDYDDDA
+488 
-503 ALNVGADYKKTGE
+503 
-516 NATEVL
+516 
-522 VVDTDIRDNDHKK
+522 
-535 VKGINERE
+535 
-543 IEARAIAGK
+543 
-552 IRSMMEDNFRVTD
+552 
-565 KESGKLRPLQYRDI
+565 
-579 VILTRS
+579 
-585 SRGFSDVF
+585 
-593 VEILGQEGIPA
+593 
-604 FAGTKEGYFATQEIG
+604 
-619 VLLDYLRVLDNARQ
+619 
-633 DLPLTAVLT
+633 
-642 SPIGGCSAKELA
+642 
-654 LIRSSCPEEPFYE
+654 
-667 TVRRYRA
+667 
-674 EGTEEELRDKL
+674 
-685 ENCLSVMEKIREIV
+685 
-699 PYTPMHELLQRV
+699 
-711 LDDTGY
+711 
-717 AMYMSAMP
+717 
-725 GGIQRKAN
+725 
-733 IDMLMERAKAFE
+733 
-745 STSYKGLFHF
+745 
-755 VRYMEQLQKYEVDY
+755 
-769 GEANVEEEQADT
+769 
-781 VRLMTIHKSKGLEF
+781 MTIHKSKGLEF

-970 NLRNQFAYRYPY
+970 NLRNQFAYRYPH

>member
-1 MGVTWTPEQ
+1 
-10 QKVIDLRNRNILVS
+10 
-24 AAAGSGKTAVLV
+24 
-36 ERIITMLTKDEPPID
+36 
-51 VDQLLV
+51 
-57 VTFTEAAAAEMKER
+57 
-71 IRVAIE
+71 
-77 QKLEEEPDNEHLKR
+77 
-91 QATLI
+91 
-96 HNARITTIHS
+96 
-106 FCLSVIKDHF
+106 
-116 YAIHLDPGFRIGEE
+116 
-130 GELKL
+130 
-135 LCHDVLGE
+135 
-143 VLEEEYTEGRQRFL
+143 
-157 DFTTA
+157 
-162 YGDGKND
+162 
-169 KKIEELILKIYEY
+169 
-182 SRSYPDAKKWIHD
+182 
-195 CAESYRV
+195 
-202 KDFDAL
+202 
-208 EETEF
+208 
-213 IRVIKDQ
+213 
-220 VSRYLKDAANK
+220 
-231 IRQAMKI
+231 
-238 CTGEAD
+238 
-244 GPYMYETALVNDSQL
+244 
-259 IQSLRSKDTFLEMST
+259 
-274 VLDKDYKW
+274 
-282 TRLPGNRDE
+282 
-291 NVSENK
+291 
-297 ANQVK
+297 
-302 YLRDT
+302 
-307 AKKIIK
+307 
-313 EMKEQFFYAP
+313 
-323 SFKLLEDLNASAPM
+323 
-337 MEELADLVCKFA
+337 
-349 DRFEEKKRSKNMI
+349 
-362 DFSDMEQ
+362 
-369 YALQILTEEKDGRL
+369 
-383 VPSPIAKEY
+383 
-392 QRQFVEIM
+392 
-400 IDEYQDSNLI
+400 
-410 QEALLTSVSTIWED
+410 
-424 KYNIFM
+424 
-430 VGDVKQSIYR
+430 
-440 FRLSRPEIFMDKY
+440 MDKY

-674 EGTEEELRDKL
+674 EGTEEELRNKL

-717 AMYMSAMP
+717 EMYMSAMP

>member
-1 MGVTWTPEQ
+1 
-10 QKVIDLRNRNILVS
+10 
-24 AAAGSGKTAVLV
+24 
-36 ERIITMLTKDEPPID
+36 
-51 VDQLLV
+51 
-57 VTFTEAAAAEMKER
+57 
-71 IRVAIE
+71 
-77 QKLEEEPDNEHLKR
+77 
-91 QATLI
+91 
-96 HNARITTIHS
+96 
-106 FCLSVIKDHF
+106 
-116 YAIHLDPGFRIGEE
+116 
-130 GELKL
+130 
-135 LCHDVLGE
+135 
-143 VLEEEYTEGRQRFL
+143 
-157 DFTTA
+157 
-162 YGDGKND
+162 
-169 KKIEELILKIYEY
+169 
-182 SRSYPDAKKWIHD
+182 
-195 CAESYRV
+195 
-202 KDFDAL
+202 
-208 EETEF
+208 
-213 IRVIKDQ
+213 
-220 VSRYLKDAANK
+220 
-231 IRQAMKI
+231 
-238 CTGEAD
+238 
-244 GPYMYETALVNDSQL
+244 
-259 IQSLRSKDTFLEMST
+259 
-274 VLDKDYKW
+274 
-282 TRLPGNRDE
+282 
-291 NVSENK
+291 
-297 ANQVK
+297 
-302 YLRDT
+302 
-307 AKKIIK
+307 
-313 EMKEQFFYAP
+313 
-323 SFKLLEDLNASAPM
+323 
-337 MEELADLVCKFA
+337 
-349 DRFEEKKRSKNMI
+349 
-362 DFSDMEQ
+362 
-369 YALQILTEEKDGRL
+369 
-383 VPSPIAKEY
+383 
-392 QRQFVEIM
+392 
-400 IDEYQDSNLI
+400 
-410 QEALLTSVSTIWED
+410 
-424 KYNIFM
+424 
-430 VGDVKQSIYR
+430 
-440 FRLSRPEIFMDKY
+440 MDKY

-488 IMTEDLGGIDYDDDA
+488 IMTENLGGIDYDDDA

-642 SPIGGCSAKELA
+642 SPIGGCSTKELA

-674 EGTEEELRDKL
+674 EGTEEELRNKL

-1028 MEEEVPLTGASRGTA
+1028 MEEEVLLTGASRGTA

>member
-1 MGVTWTPEQ
+1 
-10 QKVIDLRNRNILVS
+10 
-24 AAAGSGKTAVLV
+24 
-36 ERIITMLTKDEPPID
+36 
-51 VDQLLV
+51 
-57 VTFTEAAAAEMKER
+57 
-71 IRVAIE
+71 
-77 QKLEEEPDNEHLKR
+77 
-91 QATLI
+91 
-96 HNARITTIHS
+96 
-106 FCLSVIKDHF
+106 
-116 YAIHLDPGFRIGEE
+116 
-130 GELKL
+130 
-135 LCHDVLGE
+135 
-143 VLEEEYTEGRQRFL
+143 
-157 DFTTA
+157 
-162 YGDGKND
+162 
-169 KKIEELILKIYEY
+169 
-182 SRSYPDAKKWIHD
+182 
-195 CAESYRV
+195 
-202 KDFDAL
+202 
-208 EETEF
+208 
-213 IRVIKDQ
+213 
-220 VSRYLKDAANK
+220 
-231 IRQAMKI
+231 
-238 CTGEAD
+238 
-244 GPYMYETALVNDSQL
+244 
-259 IQSLRSKDTFLEMST
+259 
-274 VLDKDYKW
+274 
-282 TRLPGNRDE
+282 
-291 NVSENK
+291 
-297 ANQVK
+297 
-302 YLRDT
+302 
-307 AKKIIK
+307 
-313 EMKEQFFYAP
+313 
-323 SFKLLEDLNASAPM
+323 
-337 MEELADLVCKFA
+337 
-349 DRFEEKKRSKNMI
+349 
-362 DFSDMEQ
+362 
-369 YALQILTEEKDGRL
+369 
-383 VPSPIAKEY
+383 
-392 QRQFVEIM
+392 
-400 IDEYQDSNLI
+400 
-410 QEALLTSVSTIWED
+410 
-424 KYNIFM
+424 
-430 VGDVKQSIYR
+430 
-440 FRLSRPEIFMDKY
+440 
-453 NTYDKSESK
+453 
-462 KQRIDL
+462 
-468 HKNFRSRKEVLD
+468 
-480 SVNFIFRQ
+480 
-488 IMTEDLGGIDYDDDA
+488 
-503 ALNVGADYKKTGE
+503 
-516 NATEVL
+516 
-522 VVDTDIRDNDHKK
+522 
-535 VKGINERE
+535 
-543 IEARAIAGK
+543 
-552 IRSMMEDNFRVTD
+552 MMEDNFRVTD

-633 DLPLTAVLT
+633 DLPLTAVLS
-642 SPIGGCSAKELA
+642 SPIGGCSTKELA
-654 LIRSSCPEEPFYE
+654 LIRSAYPEEPFYE
-667 TVRRYRA
+667 AVCRYRA

-685 ENCLSVMEKIREIV
+685 ENGLSVMEKIREIV

-733 IDMLMERAKAFE
+733 IDMLMEKAKAFE

-845 RQEEKLDSLGEELRV
+845 QQEEKLDSLGEELRV

-883 KQAEYE
+883 KRAEYE

-922 RSVPLRLKVLN
+922 RSVPLRLEVLN

-940 QAETQVKSQ
+940 QAEAQAKSQ

-970 NLRNQFAYRYPY
+970 NLKNQFAYRYPY

-999 RIYLQESGEM
+999 RIYLQESGET
-1009 EDSEQLYEETEL
+1009 EDGEQLYEETEL
-1021 QPILPKF
+1021 KPILPKF
-1028 MEEEVPLTGASRGTA
+1028 MEEETELTGASRGTA

-1063 NCLRKFT
+1063 NCIEKFT
-1070 EDGKMTDEMRKAVC
+1070 EDGKMTDEMRKAVR

-1164 ELVER
+1164 ELVKR

>member
-1 MGVTWTPEQ
+1 M
-10 QKVIDLRNRNILVS
+10 
-24 AAAGSGKTAVLV
+24 
-36 ERIITMLTKDEPPID
+36 
-51 VDQLLV
+51 
-57 VTFTEAAAAEMKER
+57 
-71 IRVAIE
+71 
-77 QKLEEEPDNEHLKR
+77 
-91 QATLI
+91 
-96 HNARITTIHS
+96 
-106 FCLSVIKDHF
+106 
-116 YAIHLDPGFRIGEE
+116 
-130 GELKL
+130 
-135 LCHDVLGE
+135 
-143 VLEEEYTEGRQRFL
+143 
-157 DFTTA
+157 
-162 YGDGKND
+162 
-169 KKIEELILKIYEY
+169 
-182 SRSYPDAKKWIHD
+182 
-195 CAESYRV
+195 
-202 KDFDAL
+202 
-208 EETEF
+208 
-213 IRVIKDQ
+213 
-220 VSRYLKDAANK
+220 
-231 IRQAMKI
+231 
-238 CTGEAD
+238 
-244 GPYMYETALVNDSQL
+244 
-259 IQSLRSKDTFLEMST
+259 
-274 VLDKDYKW
+274 
-282 TRLPGNRDE
+282 
-291 NVSENK
+291 
-297 ANQVK
+297 
-302 YLRDT
+302 
-307 AKKIIK
+307 
-313 EMKEQFFYAP
+313 
-323 SFKLLEDLNASAPM
+323 
-337 MEELADLVCKFA
+337 
-349 DRFEEKKRSKNMI
+349 
-362 DFSDMEQ
+362 
-369 YALQILTEEKDGRL
+369 
-383 VPSPIAKEY
+383 
-392 QRQFVEIM
+392 
-400 IDEYQDSNLI
+400 
-410 QEALLTSVSTIWED
+410 
-424 KYNIFM
+424 
-430 VGDVKQSIYR
+430 
-440 FRLSRPEIFMDKY
+440 
-453 NTYDKSESK
+453 
-462 KQRIDL
+462 
-468 HKNFRSRKEVLD
+468 
-480 SVNFIFRQ
+480 
-488 IMTEDLGGIDYDDDA
+488 
-503 ALNVGADYKKTGE
+503 
-516 NATEVL
+516 L

-642 SPIGGCSAKELA
+642 SPIGGCSTKELA

-733 IDMLMERAKAFE
+733 IDMLMEKAKAFE

>member
-1 MGVTWTPEQ
+1 M
-10 QKVIDLRNRNILVS
+10 
-24 AAAGSGKTAVLV
+24 
-36 ERIITMLTKDEPPID
+36 
-51 VDQLLV
+51 
-57 VTFTEAAAAEMKER
+57 
-71 IRVAIE
+71 
-77 QKLEEEPDNEHLKR
+77 
-91 QATLI
+91 
-96 HNARITTIHS
+96 
-106 FCLSVIKDHF
+106 
-116 YAIHLDPGFRIGEE
+116 
-130 GELKL
+130 
-135 LCHDVLGE
+135 
-143 VLEEEYTEGRQRFL
+143 
-157 DFTTA
+157 
-162 YGDGKND
+162 
-169 KKIEELILKIYEY
+169 
-182 SRSYPDAKKWIHD
+182 
-195 CAESYRV
+195 
-202 KDFDAL
+202 
-208 EETEF
+208 
-213 IRVIKDQ
+213 
-220 VSRYLKDAANK
+220 
-231 IRQAMKI
+231 
-238 CTGEAD
+238 
-244 GPYMYETALVNDSQL
+244 
-259 IQSLRSKDTFLEMST
+259 
-274 VLDKDYKW
+274 
-282 TRLPGNRDE
+282 
-291 NVSENK
+291 
-297 ANQVK
+297 
-302 YLRDT
+302 
-307 AKKIIK
+307 
-313 EMKEQFFYAP
+313 
-323 SFKLLEDLNASAPM
+323 
-337 MEELADLVCKFA
+337 
-349 DRFEEKKRSKNMI
+349 
-362 DFSDMEQ
+362 
-369 YALQILTEEKDGRL
+369 
-383 VPSPIAKEY
+383 
-392 QRQFVEIM
+392 
-400 IDEYQDSNLI
+400 
-410 QEALLTSVSTIWED
+410 
-424 KYNIFM
+424 
-430 VGDVKQSIYR
+430 
-440 FRLSRPEIFMDKY
+440 
-453 NTYDKSESK
+453 
-462 KQRIDL
+462 
-468 HKNFRSRKEVLD
+468 D

-488 IMTEDLGGIDYDDDA
+488 IMTENLGGIDYDDDA

-654 LIRSSCPEEPFYE
+654 LIRSSYPEEPFYE

-733 IDMLMERAKAFE
+733 IDMLMEKAKAFE

-1098 RMQACAKQNR
+1098 RMQACAKQNC

>member
-1 MGVTWTPEQ
+1 M
-10 QKVIDLRNRNILVS
+10 
-24 AAAGSGKTAVLV
+24 
-36 ERIITMLTKDEPPID
+36 
-51 VDQLLV
+51 
-57 VTFTEAAAAEMKER
+57 
-71 IRVAIE
+71 
-77 QKLEEEPDNEHLKR
+77 
-91 QATLI
+91 
-96 HNARITTIHS
+96 
-106 FCLSVIKDHF
+106 
-116 YAIHLDPGFRIGEE
+116 
-130 GELKL
+130 
-135 LCHDVLGE
+135 
-143 VLEEEYTEGRQRFL
+143 
-157 DFTTA
+157 
-162 YGDGKND
+162 
-169 KKIEELILKIYEY
+169 
-182 SRSYPDAKKWIHD
+182 
-195 CAESYRV
+195 
-202 KDFDAL
+202 
-208 EETEF
+208 
-213 IRVIKDQ
+213 
-220 VSRYLKDAANK
+220 
-231 IRQAMKI
+231 
-238 CTGEAD
+238 
-244 GPYMYETALVNDSQL
+244 
-259 IQSLRSKDTFLEMST
+259 
-274 VLDKDYKW
+274 
-282 TRLPGNRDE
+282 
-291 NVSENK
+291 
-297 ANQVK
+297 
-302 YLRDT
+302 
-307 AKKIIK
+307 
-313 EMKEQFFYAP
+313 
-323 SFKLLEDLNASAPM
+323 
-337 MEELADLVCKFA
+337 
-349 DRFEEKKRSKNMI
+349 
-362 DFSDMEQ
+362 
-369 YALQILTEEKDGRL
+369 
-383 VPSPIAKEY
+383 
-392 QRQFVEIM
+392 
-400 IDEYQDSNLI
+400 
-410 QEALLTSVSTIWED
+410 
-424 KYNIFM
+424 
-430 VGDVKQSIYR
+430 
-440 FRLSRPEIFMDKY
+440 
-453 NTYDKSESK
+453 
-462 KQRIDL
+462 
-468 HKNFRSRKEVLD
+468 D